1 MERFPTPTSNIK
13 NEFKKLKDMKQFKKL
28 LQITKKNKNQKIFIR
43 QNKKWVKF
51 LCKSNNK
58 I

>member
-1 MERFPTPTSNIK
+1 
-13 NEFKKLKDMKQFKKL
+13 L
-28 LQITKKNKNQKIFIR
+28 LQITKKNQKIFIR

-58 I
+58 IWKHFSKTKKNF